1 VLQNR
6 PLSSQITDTYQMAY
20 ESEPLDLE
28 ESLQL
33 SEVPPAQIETL
44 SNGRT
49 LSQTRAHSCATSSHE
64 QELAQ
69 RLRRLELRSSAPV
82 TSISSFMALVTV
94 IDPPFKPRTLHRP
107 WSISAGN
114 GQFGCVEVHRYVP
127 GRNFDVFNS
136 KSPIKLN
143 AYEPDARR
151 TGDYYAVKRLT
162 SFAESEFSA
171 WESGPNPFGQF
182 ADELRIL
189 AHKDLHGHQN
199 LLFLFGVSHSPSRSQ
214 SCLAEPNLV
223 LQEGD
228 CGDLYLFYRESD
240 LRFDQ
245 HRSVEVK
252 MSLCFDIAV
261 GLEALHK
268 HGVVHCDLKP
278 KNILI
283 RRKGRFSKIS
293 YGGRREAAE
302 GAIKALVG
310 ESPFIAVLA
319 DFGGSLIFA
328 DTKADAMRPKVWTPF
343 WSAPEC
349 YARTAIS
356 KELLPRIDIYAAGL
370 IFAFILL
377 EGRDIFTE
385 VVHRGNLHSQD
396 TTISFDEVKQLKI
409 SDAVLNLAKV
419 QVQGFETTRFA
430 VYVDGSREYISRE
443 TMYAPPYLDI
453 FDTILETSLHADP
466 RKRVANATDML
477 NPWKVALRN
486 NFHLGNGLAFQ
497 EPALFRSYRSGT
509 WGAIDYF
516 EQAITCVKYVDSY
529 MKMNTL

>member
-1 VLQNR
+1 
-6 PLSSQITDTYQMAY
+6 
-20 ESEPLDLE
+20 
-28 ESLQL
+28 
-33 SEVPPAQIETL
+33 
-44 SNGRT
+44 
-49 LSQTRAHSCATSSHE
+49 
-64 QELAQ
+64 
-69 RLRRLELRSSAPV
+69 
-82 TSISSFMALVTV
+82 
-94 IDPPFKPRTLHRP
+94 
-107 WSISAGN
+107 
-114 GQFGCVEVHRYVP
+114 
-127 GRNFDVFNS
+127 
-136 KSPIKLN
+136 
-143 AYEPDARR
+143 
-151 TGDYYAVKRLT
+151 
-162 SFAESEFSA
+162 
-171 WESGPNPFGQF
+171 
-182 ADELRIL
+182 
-189 AHKDLHGHQN
+189 
-199 LLFLFGVSHSPSRSQ
+199 
-214 SCLAEPNLV
+214 
-223 LQEGD
+223 
-228 CGDLYLFYRESD
+228 
-240 LRFDQ
+240 
-245 HRSVEVK
+245 
-252 MSLCFDIAV
+252 
-261 GLEALHK
+261 LHK

-293 YGGRREAAE
+293 AYGGRREAAE